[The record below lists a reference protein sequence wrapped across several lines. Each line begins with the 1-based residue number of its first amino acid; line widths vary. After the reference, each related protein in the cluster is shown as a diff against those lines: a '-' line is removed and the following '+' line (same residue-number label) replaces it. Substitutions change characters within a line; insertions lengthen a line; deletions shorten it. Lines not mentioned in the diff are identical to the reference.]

1 MTPEKLTLVLEALER
16 LHYEMF
22 THQGEKAIATIKEAL
37 AQPEQEPDGHFL
49 DFAYADSTAQV
60 YVYGQFQKGQQFY
73 TTPPQQETQAYH
85 EATQLAKWLFKTHY
99 AQEEHYAS
107 GRVVWGLSDTTAGVI
122 SQIDNMVCKLVLP
135 KEPEQ
140 KPDCVGTG
148 VCVQTGLVCLGQTP
162 QQQQPASPQ
171 VDVLVVNLIRA
182 GVNKHL
188 ARELAE
194 HSFKHTTPLP
204 PEPVAWMDVDGNISD
219 NNDYNCFPIPLYTK
233 TNDPS

>member
-1 MTPEKLTLVLEALER
+1 MTPEKLTLVLEALKKV
-16 LHYEMF
+16 YDNVSF
-22 THQGEKAIATIKEAL
+22 YGEVREAIAAIEAAL
-37 AQPEQEPDGHFL
+37 AQPEQE
-49 DFAYADSTAQV
+49 
-60 YVYGQFQKGQQFY
+60 
-73 TTPPQQETQAYH
+73 TQAYR
-85 EATQLAKWLFKTHY
+85 EAAQLAKWLFKTHY

-107 GRVVWGLSDTTAGVI
+107 GRIIWGLSDTTAGVI

-194 HSFKHTTPLP
+194 HSFKHTTPP
-204 PEPVAWMDVDGNISD
+204 HYRQSQ
-219 NNDYNCFPIPLYTK
+219 
-233 TNDPS
+233 